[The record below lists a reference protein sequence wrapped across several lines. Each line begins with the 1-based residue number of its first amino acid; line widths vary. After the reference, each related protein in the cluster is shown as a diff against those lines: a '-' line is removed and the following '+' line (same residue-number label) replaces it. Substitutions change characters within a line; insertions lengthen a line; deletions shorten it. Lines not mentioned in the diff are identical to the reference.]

1 MLYELAHTIQSKLPF
16 VWNGVEGVNSILF
29 SATYRGE
36 LKTIPSI
43 LESFTGEYTLSE
55 VQEKDIF
62 SLKEFFA
69 AQPEQ
74 AFSYF
79 KPHGFDEKSLRRLVR
94 RKSQLM
100 LVAKQDDRIVGY
112 AFLRCFFNNKCF
124 RGKIVDYRHRGK
136 GIAVLLG
143 KATTAISQSLGIR
156 MFGTISKDNIASMVS
171 SEASNTIKIV
181 KELPNDYLYIEYLP
195 KKE

>member
-1 MLYELAHTIQSKLPF
+1 MLYELAHTIQSKFPF
-16 VWNGVEGVNSILF
+16 IWNGIEGVNSALF
-29 SATYRGE
+29 SAKYRGK

-43 LESFTGEYTLSE
+43 LEAFAGEYTLSE
-55 VQEKDIF
+55 VQEKDVF

-69 AQPEQ
+69 TQPEQ

-100 LVAKQDDRIVGY
+100 LVAKQDGQIVGY

-156 MFGTISKDNIASMVS
+156 MFGTISKDNISSMAS

-181 KELPNDYLYIEYLP
+181 EELPNDYLYIEYLP

>member
-16 VWNGVEGVNSILF
+16 IWNGIEGVNSVLFLVKYGEKLKSITPILD
-29 SATYRGE
+29 
-36 LKTIPSI
+36 
-43 LESFTGEYTLSE
+43 SFYGEYTLSE
-55 VQEKDIF
+55 VQEKDVF
-62 SLKEFFA
+62 PLKEFFA

-79 KPHGFDEKSLRRLVR
+79 KPHEFDEKSLRRLVR

-100 LVAKQDDRIVGY
+100 LVAKQDNQIVGY

-156 MFGTISKDNIASMVS
+156 MFGTISKNNISSMAS

-181 KELPNDYLYIEYLP
+181 EELPDDYLYIEYLP

>member
-16 VWNGVEGVNSILF
+16 VWNGIEGMNSILF
-29 SATYRGE
+29 SAKYRGK

-43 LESFTGEYTLSE
+43 LESITGEYTLSE

-100 LVAKQDDRIVGY
+100 LVAKQDGQIVGY